1 MQDVEKTA
9 TFKGETNIMNK
20 PEILQHISDTEKR
33 RLVMAKDWW
42 ETDDLDGKIGKVKV
56 SDGPVGL
63 RCLAV
68 TDSWANDSIYPS
80 VAYPC
85 YQMLSQTWNLSL
97 AHKMGR
103 AIADDCIDHNVDVLL
118 GPGVNIK
125 RTPLCG
131 RNFEYFSEDPYVS
144 GMFGK
149 AFIEGVQEGHVG
161 TSLKHYCC
169 NNREYSRYWLSSEV
183 DERTLRE
190 IYLKPFEIA
199 TKAEPWTVMTSYNL
213 VNGVRMS
220 GNKELNALLRNEFGF
235 EGVIVSDWEAVQDPL
250 ATLHSGL
257 DLEFPH
263 NAKHAEEM
271 QQHLE
276 NGDIDLECLNTS
288 VGRIIA
294 LGEKAK
300 AAKKLQTVEYSVE
313 ERIAI
318 SQEIEEEA
326 IVLLKNNGVL
336 PIKEESILVTGLPAI
351 HYYHGGGSSAVIPN
365 RPFMPLRDALENL
378 GYEAFY
384 SESMGK
390 IYGANVSMGN
400 LKKACL
406 DSEQYD
412 VTVLTVGT
420 GAGAEVEETDRRD
433 ITLTPEE
440 LDAVKYL
447 RGHAK
452 KLVVVVYAGS
462 AVDLKEV
469 DELADAVVLAGFGG
483 QNVSQAV
490 ANVLTG
496 KVNPSGKLTET
507 YAFSLAE
514 IPSEHTY
521 RNESVMVYEEGLN
534 VGYRYFETQNVD
546 VLYPFGHGLSYSD
559 FQYSDLETEVK
570 EDDRVEVKLQVENV
584 SDVDGKEVVQLY
596 VNEETPVVYRPVR
609 ELKAFDKVFV
619 KAHEKKA
626 VTFTLDRDAFSY
638 YSVSQNKWTVNPG
651 TFAIEIGKNAHE
663 IVLAKKLQIS

>member
-1 MQDVEKTA
+1 MTEKQTIR
-9 TFKGETNIMNK
+9 NN
-20 PEILQHISDTEKR
+20 ISDIEKLK
-33 RLVMAKDWW
+33 LVMAKDWW

-103 AIADDCIDHNVDVLL
+103 AIADDCIEHNVDVLL

-131 RNFEYFSEDPYVS
+131 RNFEYFSEDPYVA

-149 AFIEGVQEGHVG
+149 SFIEGVQEGHVG

-199 TKAEPWTVMTSYNL
+199 VQAKPWTVMTSYNL

-220 GNKELNALLRNEFGF
+220 ANKKLNDVLRNEFGF

-250 ATLHSGL
+250 DTLHAGL

-263 NAKHAEEM
+263 NEKHAQEM
-271 QQHLE
+271 REHLE
-276 NGDIDLECLNTS
+276 RGRIDLACLDKCS
-288 VGRIIA
+288 GRIIA
-294 LGEKAK
+294 LGNK
-300 AAKKLQTVEYSVE
+300 AASEKKLQKVQYSVE
-313 ERIAI
+313 ERIEI
-318 SQEIEEEA
+318 SQEVEEEG

-336 PIKEESILVTGLPAI
+336 PLKDEKIYITGLPSQI
-351 HYYHGGGSSAVIPN
+351 YYHGGGSSAVIPN
-365 RPFMPLRDALENL
+365 RPFVPLDEALRNL
-378 GYEAFY
+378 GYDAFY
-384 SESMGK
+384 SESIGK

-400 LKKACL
+400 IRQACMN
-406 DSEQYD
+406 SEKSD
-412 VTVLTVGT
+412 VTILTVGT
-420 GAGAEVEETDRRD
+420 GSGAEVEETDRRD
-433 ITLTPEE
+433 IKLTPEE
-440 LDAVKYL
+440 LDALMFLRKY
-447 RGHAK
+447 AK

-462 AVDLKEV
+462 AVDLQEF

-483 QNVSQAV
+483 QNVTQAI
-490 ANVLTG
+490 ANVLVG
-496 KVNPSGKLTET
+496 KVNPSGRLTET
-507 YAFSLAE
+507 YAYSVAN

-521 RNESVMVYEEGLN
+521 RDEAVMVYEEKLN
-534 VGYRYFETQNVD
+534 VGYRYFETQGED
-546 VLYPFGHGLSYSD
+546 VLYPFGYGLSYSN
-559 FQYSDLETEVK
+559 FVYSDLKVNVK
-570 EDDRVEVKLQVENV
+570 DNYVEVHLQVDNL
-584 SDVDGKEVVQLY
+584 SDVDGKEVIQVY
-596 VNEETPVVYRPVR
+596 VREVNPIVERPIR

-619 KAHEKKA
+619 KAHDKANVKLSLEK
-626 VTFTLDRDAFSY
+626 DAFTY
-638 YSVSQNKWTVNPG
+638 YSSEQNKWVIQPG
-651 TFAIEIGKNAHE
+651 TFMIEIGKNAHE
-663 IVLAKKLQIS
+663 ILLNENVEIGE

>member
-1 MQDVEKTA
+1 MAEKQTIQNNISNVEKL
-9 TFKGETNIMNK
+9 K
-20 PEILQHISDTEKR
+20 
-33 RLVMAKDWW
+33 LVMAKDWW

-85 YQMLSQTWNLSL
+85 YQMLSQTWNVSL

-103 AIADDCIDHNVDVLL
+103 AIADDCIEHNVDVLL

-131 RNFEYFSEDPYVS
+131 RNFEYFSEDPYVA
-144 GMFGK
+144 GLFGK

-199 TKAEPWTVMTSYNL
+199 VQAKPWTVMTSYNL

-220 GNKELNALLRNEFGF
+220 ANKKLNDLLRDEFGF

-250 ATLHSGL
+250 DTLHAGL

-263 NAKHAEEM
+263 NEKHAQEM
-271 QQHLE
+271 REHLKE
-276 NGDIDLECLNTS
+276 GRIDLECLDECS
-288 VGRIIA
+288 GRIIA
-294 LGEKAK
+294 LGNK
-300 AAKKLQTVEYSVE
+300 AATEKKLQEIQYSVE

-318 SQEIEEEA
+318 SQEIEEEG

-336 PIKEESILVTGLPAI
+336 PLKNETLYVTGLPSQI
-351 HYYHGGGSSAVIPN
+351 YYHGGGSSAVIPN
-365 RPFMPLRDALENL
+365 RPFVPLDEALRNL
-378 GYEAFY
+378 GYDAFY
-384 SESMGK
+384 SESIGK

-400 LKKACL
+400 IRQACL
-406 DSEQYD
+406 HSEQRD
-412 VTVLTVGT
+412 VTILTVGT
-420 GAGAEVEETDRRD
+420 GAGAEVEETDRHD

-440 LDAVKYL
+440 LSAFRYL
-447 RGHAK
+447 RKYAK
-452 KLVVVVYAGS
+452 KLVVIVYAGS
-462 AVDLKEV
+462 AVDLSEF
-469 DELADAVVLAGFGG
+469 DQLADAVVLAGFGG
-483 QNVSQAV
+483 QNVSQAM

-496 KVNPSGKLTET
+496 RANPSGKLTET
-507 YAFSLAE
+507 YAYSVKD
-514 IPSEHTY
+514 IPSEQTY
-521 RNESVMVYEEGLN
+521 RDEAVMVYEEGLN
-534 VGYRYFETQNVD
+534 VGYRYFETEGVD
-546 VLYPFGHGLSYSD
+546 VLYPFGYGLSYSK
-559 FQYSDLETEVK
+559 FVYSDLKVK
-570 EDDRVEVKLQVENV
+570 AGSECVEVSLQIENV
-584 SDVDGKEVVQLY
+584 SDVDGKEVVQVY
-596 VNEETPVVYRPVR
+596 VKEEKPVVYRPIH

-619 KAHEKKA
+619 KAHEKVEVK
-626 VTFTLDRDAFSY
+626 FELGMDAFSH
-638 YSVSQNKWTVNPG
+638 YSTMQNKWVVNPG
-651 TFAIEIGKNAHE
+651 VFLIEICKNTHE
-663 IVLAKKLQIS
+663 ISLAEKIEL

>member
-1 MQDVEKTA
+1 MAISNSEKI
-9 TFKGETNIMNK
+9 K
-20 PEILQHISDTEKR
+20 
-33 RLVMAKDWW
+33 LVMAKDWW
-42 ETDDLDGKIGKVKV
+42 ETEDLDGKLEKIKV

-85 YQMLSQTWNLSL
+85 YQMLSQTWDTSL
-97 AHKMGR
+97 AWQMGR

-131 RNFEYFSEDPYVS
+131 RNFEYFSEDPYVA

-149 AFIEGVQEGHVG
+149 AFIEGVQAGHIG

-199 TKAEPWTVMTSYNL
+199 LKAKPWTVMTSYNL

-220 GNKELNALLRNEFGF
+220 ANKKLNEVLRNELGF

-250 ATLHSGL
+250 DSLHAGL

-263 NAKHAEEM
+263 NAKHAELM
-271 QQHLE
+271 QQHLKDGKVDE
-276 NGDIDLECLNTS
+276 NCLNAS
-288 VGRIIA
+288 ADRMLA
-294 LGEKAK
+294 LSEKNGE
-300 AAKKLQTVEYSVE
+300 AKKKRDIQYSIE

-318 SQEIEEEA
+318 SQKVEEDG

-336 PIKEESILVTGLPAI
+336 PLKKQSVYVTGLPSQI
-351 HYYHGGGSSAVIPN
+351 YYHGGGSSAVIPN
-365 RPFMPLRDALENL
+365 RPFVPLDEALRDL
-378 GYEAFY
+378 GYDAFY
-384 SESMGK
+384 SESIGK

-400 LKKACL
+400 LKKACQN
-406 DSEQYD
+406 SAASD
-412 VTVLTVGT
+412 VTILTVGT

-440 LDAVKYL
+440 LDALKYL
-447 RGHAK
+447 RKYAK

-462 AVDLKEV
+462 AVDLTEFDK
-469 DELADAVVLAGFGG
+469 LADAVVLAGFGG

-496 KVNPSGKLTET
+496 KVNPSGRLTET
-507 YAFSLAE
+507 YAYCVKD
-514 IPSEHTY
+514 IPSEQTY
-521 RNESVMVYEEGLN
+521 RDEAVMVYEEKLN
-534 VGYRYFETQNVD
+534 VGYRYFTTANVP
-546 VLYPFGHGLSYSD
+546 VLYPFGYGLSYTQ
-559 FQYSDLETEVK
+559 FRYSN
-570 EDDRVEVKLQVENV
+570 LQIKQEQGNITVSVDVENIG
-584 SDVDGKEVVQLY
+584 DIDGKEVVQLY
-596 VNEETPVVYRPVR
+596 VSPQNPAVDRPIR
-609 ELKAFDKVFV
+609 ELKAFQKVFV
-619 KAHEKKA
+619 KAGEK
-626 VTFTLDRDAFSY
+626 VTVNLQLDTDAFAFYDEQTHSWQLEQ
-638 YSVSQNKWTVNPG
+638 SESS
-651 TFAIEIGKNAHE
+651 
-663 IVLAKKLQIS
+663 LQICNDANSVILQENIRRI

>member
-1 MQDVEKTA
+1 MNISNQEKI
-9 TFKGETNIMNK
+9 K
-20 PEILQHISDTEKR
+20 
-33 RLVMAKDWW
+33 LVMAKDWW
-42 ETDDLDGKIGKVKV
+42 ETEDLGGKIGKVKV

-103 AIADDCIDHNVDVLL
+103 AIADDCIDHNVDVIL

-131 RNFEYFSEDPYVS
+131 RNFEYFSEDPYVA

-149 AFIEGVQEGHVG
+149 SFIEGVQEGHVG

-199 TKAEPWTVMTSYNL
+199 TKAKPWTVMTSYNL

-220 GNKELNALLRNEFGF
+220 ANKKLNQVLRDDFGF

-250 ATLHSGL
+250 DTLHSGL

-263 NAKHAEEM
+263 NAKHAEVM
-271 QQHLE
+271 QEHLAA
-276 NGDIDLECLNTS
+276 GRVDLECLDTS
-288 VGRIIA
+288 AGRIVA
-294 LGEKAK
+294 LGEN
-300 AAKKLQTVEYSVE
+300 AAAEKKLQKVQYSVE

-318 SQEIEEEA
+318 SQEVEEEA

-336 PIKEESILVTGLPAI
+336 PIKEGKICVTGAPARN
-351 HYYHGGGSSAVIPN
+351 YYHGNGSSAVTPN
-365 RPFMPLRDALENL
+365 RPFVPLDEALRNV
-378 GYEAFY
+378 GMDAFY
-384 SESMGK
+384 SESIAK
-390 IYGANVSMGN
+390 AYGPLILVGN
-400 LKKACL
+400 IRKACM
-406 DSEQYD
+406 DSEQSD
-412 VTVLTVGT
+412 VTILTVGT
-420 GAGAEVEETDRRD
+420 GPGAEFESADRQSISLSKEEA
-433 ITLTPEE
+433 
-440 LDAVKYL
+440 DAVRYL
-447 RGHAK
+447 RKHTK

-462 AVDLKEV
+462 AVDLSEF
-469 DELADAVVLAGFGG
+469 DNLADAVVLAGFGG

-496 KVNPSGKLTET
+496 KVNPSGRLTET
-507 YAFSLAE
+507 YAYSLDD

-521 RNESVMVYEEGLN
+521 RDEGVMVYEERLN
-534 VGYRYFETQNVD
+534 VGYRHFETHGID
-546 VLYPFGHGLSYSD
+546 VLYPFGYGLSYSR
-559 FQYSDLETEVK
+559 FKYSDLKV
-570 EDDRVEVKLQVENV
+570 RVNEKDVDVSFWVENV
-584 SDVDGKEVVQLY
+584 SDVDGKEVVQVY
-596 VNEETPVVYRPVR
+596 VNEVNPIVYRPIR

-619 KAHEKKA
+619 KAHDKVEVQFKLAK
-626 VTFTLDRDAFSY
+626 DAFSY
-638 YSVSQNKWTVNPG
+638 YSTAKNEWVVTPG
-651 TFAIEIGKNAHE
+651 HFIVEVRKNAHE
-663 IVLAKKLQIS
+663 IELAERVKINL